1 MQHDE
6 RSIIKRL
13 RNSAKGYLFK
23 DVELPEL
30 KKALDA
36 IVNKGI
42 YINDILYNNIVHA
55 IDGSNTDDEYT

>member
-6 RSIIKRL
+6 RSIIKML
-13 RNSAKGYLFK
+13 RNGAKGYLLK